1 MREIIFYETLSG
13 KKPVEDFLDTLSYK
27 QAQKATWVF
36 KLVEE
41 LDIVPSQY
49 FKKLKNTD
57 GLWEVRVLFG
67 SDIFRFLGFFDGPSL
82 VVLTHAF
89 QKKTPKTPSNAIR
102 TAEERK
108 RDYWERRT
116 AK

>member
-1 MREIIFYETLSG
+1 MREIIFYETSSG
-13 KKPVEDFLDTLSYK
+13 KKPVEDFLDTLSSK
-27 QAQKATWVF
+27 QAQKAAWVL

-49 FKKLKNTD
+49 FKKLENSD
-57 GLWEVRVLFG
+57 DLWEIRVLFG

-82 VVLTHAF
+82 VVLTYAF
-89 QKKTPKTPSNAIR
+89 QKKTQKIPNNAIR
-102 TAEERK
+102 VAEERE
-108 RDYWERRT
+108 RDYLERRP